1 METDLSPQLDD
12 AARFSRLEMN
22 GLFRL
27 AEHPDEVP
35 WQPFKDGVD
44 IHRLYGDGIHGPTAA
59 LLRFREASK
68 IPLHEHPGIE
78 HILVLAGSQRAQ
90 NGVIP
95 AGTLVINP
103 AGSQH
108 SVIGEAGC
116 IVLAIYTESVR
127 FVEGGT
133 DK

>member
-1 METDLSPQLDD
+1 VETNFSPQLDD
-12 AARFSRLEMN
+12 AARFPRLEMQ

-27 AEHPDEVP
+27 AEHPDAIP
-35 WQPFKDGVD
+35 WQPFKGGVD

-78 HILVLAGSQRAQ
+78 HILVLAGSQRDQ

-116 IVLAIYTESVR
+116 IVLAIYYESVR
-127 FVEGGT
+127 FVENADG
-133 DK
+133 K